1 MRLIIMTNC
10 PKGTLI
16 PVFFGVVTVLAY
28 ILVVTTLSQHVM
40 ATNQTTTYGNTTHA
54 QFLFVQSAGS
64 GSLSQINETAY
75 TLELNDVADKT
86 ILFSDRPE
94 RLVETVGTTDFVG
107 NWTTGPNN
115 FAADAPNDASVYIS
129 VYISQT
135 ILTAIVENIQSG
147 NLETAIIESF
157 NPVYDP
163 NTNTL
168 TYTIT
173 AENATSMDLPRQF
186 GKSVLAIDS
195 KYGGI
200 IAGYDINS
208 GTVYGN

>member
-1 MRLIIMTNC
+1 MTNC
-10 PKGTLI
+10 PKGPLI
-16 PVFFGVVTVLAY
+16 PVLFGVVIALAY
-28 ILVVTTLSQHVM
+28 VSVVTILFQHVM
-40 ATNQTTTYGNTTHA
+40 ATNQTTTSGNATHA

-64 GSLSQINETAY
+64 GSLSQINATAY
-75 TLELNDVADKT
+75 ALELNDVADKT

-107 NWTTGPNN
+107 NWTTGHSN
-115 FAADAPNDASVYIS
+115 FVADAPNDASVYIS

-135 ILTAIVENIQSG
+135 ILTAIVENTQSG
-147 NLETAIIESF
+147 YLETAIIDSF

-168 TYTIT
+168 TYTVI

-195 KYGGI
+195 KYGGVL
-200 IAGYDINS
+200 ASYDITT
-208 GTVYGN
+208 GTVYCC